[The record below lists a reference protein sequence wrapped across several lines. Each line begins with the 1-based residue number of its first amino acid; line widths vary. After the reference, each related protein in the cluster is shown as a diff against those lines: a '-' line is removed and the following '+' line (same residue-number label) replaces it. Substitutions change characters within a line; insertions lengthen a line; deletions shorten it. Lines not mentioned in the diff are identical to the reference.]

1 MYQETQL
8 SPSSLPGGTARITAA
23 QLLDAEIDT
32 REHAAAC
39 YGDSPIRRFKENRA
53 AECVVNSRSCK
64 SNDTLINRVNGYA
77 IPIDIDIIVNDRTD
91 SPRLKIAIT
100 VIRFLF

>member
-1 MYQETQL
+1 M
-8 SPSSLPGGTARITAA
+8 
-23 QLLDAEIDT
+23 
-32 REHAAAC
+32 
-39 YGDSPIRRFKENRA
+39 
-53 AECVVNSRSCK
+53 VNSRSCK